1 MFFKE
6 SSNKYLNEL
15 LEQSRILKSELEKNN
30 FPSLQFST
38 EHATINEIVDNFS
51 FVIEKIKKQKEDV
64 ETRLNLVTEAIQV
77 GLWDM
82 TVFAGDPINPNNEFI
97 WSNEIRKMLSYRDET
112 DFPNVLDSWASK
124 LHPDEQEWVLQSF
137 ADHLNDHSGRTP
149 YDIEYRLRKKNGEYR
164 WFKATGTTLR
174 DPNGV
179 PLRVVG
185 ALFDF
190 HEIKLEKEKLSRL
203 VTRYD
208 LMMLVLEEAPWDLE
222 IVQGDPVNPNN
233 AFWWSDQ
240 FRRVLGYKDENDFPN
255 VMSSWSDSLHPE
267 DAEKTIQALLEYLN
281 DYSGRSIFDA
291 EYRLRRKDGTYRW
304 YKARG
309 EAERDLNG
317 VPLRIAGTIRDI
329 TFEKNK
335 DQAVES
341 IINQIGQLS
350 NAIEEMTSGI
360 ESVTSHA
367 QELAS
372 AQEHSSFAAKK
383 VKTTTD
389 ETRNIS
395 NFIKGIAD
403 QTNLL
408 GLNASIEAARAGEQG
423 QGFGVVANEVRKL
436 ALGSA
441 EATEKIEGSLNEM
454 VLLVDQILHH
464 IDTMSDMT
472 QTQASLTEELNAS
485 IEEINSTAI
494 SLANYARSI

>member
-1 MFFKE
+1 MFFKD
-6 SSNKYLNEL
+6 SSQKHLQYL
-15 LEQSRILKSELEKNN
+15 LEQSRNLKEAIKVNYGTTLESPNTNEMVKEILENFNCALQTTSALKDDTEL
-30 FPSLQFST
+30 
-38 EHATINEIVDNFS
+38 
-51 FVIEKIKKQKEDV
+51 
-64 ETRLNLVTEAIQV
+64 RLNLVTKAIQV

-82 TVFAGDPINPNNEFI
+82 TVIAGDPVNPHNEFI
-97 WSNEIRKMLSYRDET
+97 WSDEIRKMLGYKDEK

-124 LHPDEQEWVLQSF
+124 IHPDEQGWVIQAF

-149 YDIEYRLRKKNGEYR
+149 YNIEYRLRRKDGVYR
-164 WFKATGTTLR
+164 WFQATGTTLR
-174 DPNGV
+174 DEKGV

-185 ALFDF
+185 ALFDI
-190 HEIKLEKEKLSRL
+190 HEKKLENEQLDSL

-222 IVQGDPVNPNN
+222 VVEGDPVNPNN

-240 FRRVLGYKDENDFPN
+240 FRRVLGYKDETDFPN
-255 VMSSWSDSLHPE
+255 VLSSWSDSLHPE
-267 DAEKTIQALLEYLN
+267 DAEKSVQALVDYLN
-281 DYSGRSIFDA
+281 DYSGRSTFDI
-291 EYRLRRKDGTYRW
+291 EYRLRKKDGTYRW
-304 YKARG
+304 FRARG
-309 EAERDLNG
+309 EAARNSNG
-317 VPLRIAGTIRDI
+317 VPLRVAGTIRDI

-335 DQAVES
+335 AQAVDS
-341 IINQIGQLS
+341 IINQISQLS
-350 NAIEEMTSGI
+350 TAIEEMTQGI
-360 ESVTSHA
+360 ESVTAHA

-372 AQEHSSFAAKK
+372 AQEHSTAAAKK
-383 VKTTTD
+383 VKTTTN

-395 NFIKGIAD
+395 DFIKGIAD

-441 EATEKIEGSLNEM
+441 DATKKIEGSLNEM
-454 VLLVDQILHH
+454 TSLVDEILVH

-472 QTQASLTEELNAS
+472 QTQASLTEELNAA

-494 SLANYARSI
+494 SLVHHARSI

>member
-1 MFFKE
+1 MFFKD
-6 SSNKYLNEL
+6 SSNKHLIEL
-15 LEQSRILKSELEKNN
+15 LEQSRNLKSAIENN
-30 FPSLQFST
+30 QFSKVKT
-38 EHATINEIVDNFS
+38 TSDNSMVNEIAENINF
-51 FVIEKIKKQKEDV
+51 VLERVNHKEEDAQI
-64 ETRLNLVTEAIQV
+64 RLDLITKAIQV

-82 TVFAGDPINPNNEFI
+82 SVIAGDPINPNNEFI
-97 WSNEIRKMLSYRDET
+97 WSNELRQMLGYRDEK

-124 LHPDEQEWVLQSF
+124 LHPDDQGWVLQAF

-149 YDIEYRLRKKNGEYR
+149 YNIEYRLRKKNGEYS
-164 WFKATGTTLR
+164 WFNATGTTLR
-174 DPNGV
+174 DAKGL

-185 ALFDF
+185 ALFDI
-190 HEIKLEKEKLSRL
+190 HDSKIEKEKLDSL

-208 LMMLVLEEAPWDLE
+208 LMMLVLEEAPWDME
-222 IVQGDPVNPNN
+222 VEQGDPVNPNN

-240 FRRVLGYKDENDFPN
+240 FRRVLGYKDETDFPN
-255 VMSSWSDSLHPE
+255 ILSSWSESLHPE
-267 DAEKTIQALLEYLN
+267 DSAKSIQALVEYLN
-281 DYSGRSIFDA
+281 DYSGRSTFDI

-304 YKARG
+304 FRARG
-309 EAERDLNG
+309 EAERNKSG
-317 VPLRIAGTIRDI
+317 VPLRVAGTIRDI

-335 DQAVES
+335 NQAVES
-341 IINQIGQLS
+341 MIAQITQLS
-350 NAIEEMTSGI
+350 ASISEMAQGI

-367 QELAS
+367 QELAA
-372 AQEHSSFAAKK
+372 AQEHSTSAAEK

-389 ETRNIS
+389 ETKNIS

-408 GLNASIEAARAGEQG
+408 GLNASIEAARAGEHG

-441 EATEKIEGSLNEM
+441 DATDKIETSLNEM
-454 VLLVDQILHH
+454 VTLVDQILEH

-485 IEEINSTAI
+485 IEEIRSTAQV
-494 SLANYARSI
+494 LTHYAKSI